1 MQQPGAKVLD
11 VGAGHGALTQAL
23 HRAGYHVTACDKFPE
38 FYRYKDVPCL
48 PADFTQDLPFAAN
61 SFDAL
66 VACEVTEHLHDHGIF
81 FKSCARVLKPGGRM
95 FVTTPNILSLKS
107 RLRFFSTGYPYTFDP
122 LDHQRDDG
130 L

>member
-1 MQQPGAKVLD
+1 MSEHFVHPARSQEAQAIVPIAIPGIHERFLLWFAKRMQQPGAKVLD

-23 HRAGYHVTACDKFPE
+23 HRADYHVTACDKFPD

-81 FKSCARVLKPGGRM
+81 
-95 FVTTPNILSLKS
+95 
-107 RLRFFSTGYPYTFDP
+107 
-122 LDHQRDDG
+122 
-130 L
+130 